1 MKRNRRVAIGCSIT
15 AALCFIIVSCGH
27 FCRGRMEHGWAFA
40 ILSFAQLA
48 LAAANCILL
57 KREQSESAP
66 EDMQ

>member
-1 MKRNRRVAIGCSIT
+1 MKRNRRVAIGCSTT

-48 LAAANCILL
+48 LAVANGILL
-57 KREQSESAP
+57 KREQSEGTT
-66 EDMQ
+66 EDM